1 MMSSETMYKKGI
13 YRIEQNERLTESVW
27 RMRLAGDTRWIT
39 APGQFVNIAL
49 EGRYLRRPISVC
61 DWNDDEIV
69 LIYKV
74 VGDGTA
80 QMSRMTE
87 GTELDLLTGL
97 GNGFS
102 TRNDARRPLL
112 VGGGVGVPPLYGLA
126 RQLLAAGK
134 PVSVVL
140 GFNTAAEIFYEEE
153 FRQAGCDV
161 TVATADGSRGVRG
174 FVTTAIAQTGLDF
187 DYFYACGPLPMLRA
201 LCEAVEQDGQLS
213 FEERMGC
220 GFGACM
226 GCSCKTKYGNK
237 RICKEGPVLEK
248 GEIIW

>member
-1 MMSSETMYKKGI
+1 MYKKGI
-13 YRIEQNERLTESVW
+13 YRILANEPLTQSVW
-27 RMRLAGDTRWIT
+27 RMVLEGDTQWIT

-61 DWNDDEIV
+61 DYDERTIT

-80 QMSRMTE
+80 QMSRIAA

-102 TRNDARRPLL
+102 IREEVRRPLL
-112 VGGGVGVPPLYGLA
+112 VGGGVGVPPLYHLA
-126 RQLLAAGK
+126 KRLLAAGR
-134 PVSVVL
+134 PVEVIL
-140 GFNTAAEIFYEEE
+140 GFNTAAECFYEEE
-153 FRQAGCDV
+153 FRALGCTV
-161 TVATADGSRGVRG
+161 TVATADGSHGVRG
-174 FVTTAIAQTGLDF
+174 FVTTALAERRPDF

-201 LCEAVEQDGQLS
+201 LAEAVEQDGQLS